1 MCRDVIGR
9 FLMVIDSRRMLQRK
23 ILIQGASED
32 SIDELDT
39 AADPEDRHI
48 IFQSHLKDDPF
59 HFISFPAALHEPL
72 QRLLMIEFG
81 GNVMA
86 ACQEYPVTQLKELP
100 GVISPLRSNDPNA
113 PRAHPSTISCS
124 SIYRSIFS
132 SSSSSTFCF
141 SSESACSF
149 T

>member
-1 MCRDVIGR
+1 MCRNVIRR
-9 FLMVIDSRRMLQRK
+9 FLMMIDSRWMLQRK
-23 ILIQGASED
+23 ILIQGASEG

-81 GNVMA
+81 RNVMA

-100 GVISPLRSNDPNA
+100 EFLFVRGKRENDRKPA
-113 PRAHPSTISCS
+113 RFTDPVQVSGEHPYAVFFI
-124 SIYRSIFS
+124 IP
-132 SSSSSTFCF
+132 
-141 SSESACSF
+141 
-149 T
+149 